1 MADGGLANVFA
12 RNLTDVIP
20 DLVGAGLVVVGLDA
34 VAGFVGSVFV
44 SSLTGLVGFIAD
56 FDPSAGWAAAGRGL
70 GELDWRVCRE
80 DCNRSMRLISSDCC
94 CGWMSP
100 VRRAVWKGPHW
111 GRKTIPAGSEGMGIL
126 TVAGHQIDRVGGGQP
141 EVDLSSLLSRFGM
154 SAWRKASSASSGSSS
169 TAGKVGPVP
178 AAVGGAATADGV
190 VLTAVGA
197 SGWLL
202 VETSRIQTGRIAAA
216 TASPGGQAPIASWR
230 CVEAGRRWPLLWLW
244 LLLEFI
250 RWAAAGSSR
259 SIPVH
264 KPPLEHLRLLLSR
277 R

>member
-1 MADGGLANVFA
+1 MEASASVLDWDSATESSAPNWIATTHSGTNWVEMADGGLANVFA

-100 VRRAVWKGPHW
+100 VRRAV
-111 GRKTIPAGSEGMGIL
+111 
-126 TVAGHQIDRVGGGQP
+126 
-141 EVDLSSLLSRFGM
+141 
-154 SAWRKASSASSGSSS
+154 
-169 TAGKVGPVP
+169 
-178 AAVGGAATADGV
+178 
-190 VLTAVGA
+190 
-197 SGWLL
+197 
-202 VETSRIQTGRIAAA
+202 
-216 TASPGGQAPIASWR
+216 
-230 CVEAGRRWPLLWLW
+230 
-244 LLLEFI
+244 
-250 RWAAAGSSR
+250 
-259 SIPVH
+259 
-264 KPPLEHLRLLLSR
+264 
-277 R
+277 